1 VKTVDMHVHLLNS
14 EVKFERFYDKIAIAF
29 FARRLGSNAKKLLKN
44 SYEAYIEALVNAVR
58 NSKHVE
64 KITLFG
70 IDEKIDEEGNLL
82 HKDTTVCA
90 SNEDTAAIFAKYP
103 DIIIPFFSINP
114 LRIDALELIDKY
126 ANMGFQGAK
135 FMQNYWEIDTNE
147 DRFIPY
153 YEKLK
158 SKNLPVIFH
167 IGSESSLPSNKT
179 YEALRMIDLPLKL
192 GVKVIVAHMAL
203 SYEPLKILRALRRNP
218 KYFPQEYFTLLEMLE
233 KYDNLYADI
242 SALLTP
248 VRAKALRHLSTQKRV
263 HEKLLYGSDYPV
275 PFSIMLNSY
284 DLSLAKRLK
293 VVFKRNPFDRYALAI
308 EEYFP
313 KNSPIYTNY
322 KKVLGI

>member
-1 VKTVDMHVHLLNS
+1 MHVHLLS
-14 EVKFERFYDKIAIAF
+14 SKVKFDRFYDKLAVAF
-29 FARRLGSNAKKLLKN
+29 FARRLGSTPRKLLKN
-44 SYEAYIEALVNAVR
+44 SYEAYTEALVNAVR
-58 NSKHVE
+58 SSNHIE
-64 KITLFG
+64 KIALFG
-70 IDEKIDEEGNLL
+70 IDEKIDESGNIL

-90 SNEDTAAIFAKYP
+90 SNEEVVGIYEKYT

-114 LRIDALELIDKY
+114 LRINALELIDKY
-126 ANMGFQGAK
+126 ADMGFKGAK
-135 FMQNYWEIDTNE
+135 FMQNYWEIDTN
-147 DRFIPY
+147 DAKFIPY

-158 SKNLPVIFH
+158 SRNLPVIFH
-167 IGSESSLPSNKT
+167 IGSESSLPSNKM
-179 YEALRMIDLPLKL
+179 YESLDMINLPLKL

-203 SYEPLKILRALRRNP
+203 NYEPLRVLRALRRNP
-218 KYFPQEYFTLLEMLE
+218 KYFPKEYFTLLDMLE

-248 VRAKALRHLSTQKRV
+248 VRAKVLRHLSLHKKV
-263 HEKLLYGSDYPV
+263 HSKLLYGSDYPV

-284 DLSLAKRLK
+284 DLSFVKRLRL
-293 VVFKRNPFDRYALAI
+293 VFRKNPFDRYINAI